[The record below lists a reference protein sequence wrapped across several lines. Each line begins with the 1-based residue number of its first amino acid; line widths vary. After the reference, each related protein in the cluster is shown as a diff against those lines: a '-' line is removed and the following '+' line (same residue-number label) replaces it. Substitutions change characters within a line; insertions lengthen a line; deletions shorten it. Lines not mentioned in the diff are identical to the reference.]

1 MENDEMIN
9 KKRHRDSENI
19 NNFQEPEEKSTK
31 LKSNS
36 EIISKSHS
44 EVLSQFQNLKKTT
57 IDCPYLGTIKRHL
70 LDFDFEK
77 VCSISLS
84 NLNIYTCLI
93 CGKYYQG
100 RGINTHAYIHSLEQD
115 HHLFINLQ
123 DQRIF
128 CLPDGYEVT
137 ESSLNDIKFN
147 SRPYFTGEDIKK
159 LDTSEKISRALDGT
173 EYIPGCIGL
182 NNIKRTDY
190 ANVIIQALTRVENL
204 RNFFLQYDDTTTD
217 LKFDPQALFMQRMA
231 ELFRKIWNPKNF
243 KGHVSPHEV
252 MQSITLASNN
262 KFKIV
267 EQSDAINFLSW
278 FLNTA
283 HEYLLKKNKKNNSGK
298 SVNSTIIS
306 DCFQGRL
313 LIETFTILK
322 ESDLEKITYLDKII
336 EEDGV
341 KYKYESKEQ
350 NFYYLT
356 LDLPKAPLFK
366 DSTEK
371 INIPQIS
378 IFELLSKYD
387 GTTFTDDPIKSQ
399 KRRHKILRLPKNL
412 LLFFKR
418 FDKNLFFVEKN
429 NTIVTFPIKNLSLEK
444 YVEEKIM
451 NRNLKY
457 DLTANIIHDGKPQ
470 SGSFRVQVKNKPNDK
485 WYDIQDLNI
494 NQIMAQSVV
503 VSESYIHIYEGHKS
517 E

>member
-1 MENDEMIN
+1 ME
-9 KKRHRDSENI
+9 S
-19 NNFQEPEEKSTK
+19 
-31 LKSNS
+31 S
-36 EIISKSHS
+36 EIISKKRHRESEITNKSLEGEEKYKKLKLDSEKIKEIHS
-44 EVLSQFQNLKKTT
+44 DFLLPDEKDNNSTF
-57 IDCPYLGTIKRHL
+57 DCPYLGTIKRHL

-123 DQRIF
+123 NQKIF

-137 ESSLNDIKFN
+137 ESSLKDIKFN
-147 SRPYFTGEDIKK
+147 SKPYFSERDIKA
-159 LDTSEKISRALDGT
+159 LDKSEKISRALDGT
-173 EYIPGCIGL
+173 EFIPGCIGL

-190 ANVIIQALTRVENL
+190 ANVIIQALSRIENL
-204 RNFFLQYDDTTTD
+204 RNYFLQYDDTTTD

-252 MQSITLASNN
+252 MQSITLASCN

-267 EQSDAINFLSW
+267 EQNDSINFLSW
-278 FLNTA
+278 FLNTTN
-283 HEYLLKKNKKNNSGK
+283 EFLIKKNKKNTCEK
-298 SVNSTIIS
+298 SINSTIIS

-313 LIETFTILK
+313 LIEIFTILK
-322 ESDLEKITYLDKII
+322 ESDMEKITYLDRII

-366 DSTEK
+366 DSSEK

-387 GTTFTDDPIKSQ
+387 GRTFTDDPIKSQ
-399 KRRHKILRLPKNL
+399 KRRYKILRLPKNL
-412 LLFFKR
+412 ILFFKR

-444 YVEEKIM
+444 YVEEKII
-451 NRNLKY
+451 NNDLKY

-494 NQIMAQSVV
+494 NQILAQSVV
-503 VSESYIHIYEGHKS
+503 VSESYIHIYEGHK
-517 E
+517 